1 MSRVYTHSWV
11 WLFMGKLTGQ
21 NNEMERAKG
30 SRRQLQPQAQLRMVL
45 AEARRRHLRQYLRG
59 RLVWLETQ
67 ACLLKERLR
76 CCNLRYKPSHL
87 L

>member
-1 MSRVYTHSWV
+1 
-11 WLFMGKLTGQ
+11 
-21 NNEMERAKG
+21 
-30 SRRQLQPQAQLRMVL
+30 MVL